1 MNAIVRN
8 TVTPVCRLC
17 KHIILDTKY
26 PQEYTME
33 RCLKPGR
40 QCMISGEIKYE
51 YGDYSRKPISQ
62 SKNLKTV
69 IRDPLVFL

>member
-33 RCLKPGR
+33 RCLKSGR
-40 QCMISGEIKYE
+40 ECMISEEIKYDYAE
-51 YGDYSRKPISQ
+51 YSRKPISIKK
-62 SKNLKTV
+62 SHEYNS
-69 IRDPLVFL
+69 